1 MKTTEKTIKKGNL
14 IGLSFFLASSIVN
27 QLQASNSL
35 IDGFKKSVEG
45 DGIISVYIIG
55 GILVFGIVGYFIVT
69 KISKDSEKSNDAK
82 HYVRNRSSR
91 NHHHQHR
98 VIK

>member
-1 MKTTEKTIKKGNL
+1 MKTTEKTIRRGNL
-14 IGLSFFLASSIVN
+14 TGLSFFLASSLVN

-55 GILVFGIVGYFIVT
+55 GILVFGIFGYFIVT
-69 KISKDSEKSNDAK
+69 RGLTIQVTRTAEDLELDLE
-82 HYVRNRSSR
+82 RRE
-91 NHHHQHR
+91 
-98 VIK
+98 

>member
-1 MKTTEKTIKKGNL
+1 MKTTEKTTRRGNL
-14 IGLSFFLASSIVN
+14 TGLSFFLASSLVN

-55 GILVFGIVGYFIVT
+55 GILAFGIFGYFIVT
-69 KISKDSEKSNDAK
+69 KMSKDSEKSNNSK
-82 HYVRNRSSR
+82 HYIKNRPSR
-91 NHHHQHR
+91 NHHQHR
-98 VIK
+98 IIK